1 MLCEMQQCLDN
12 QGSTRLSGCLELRPL
27 HDAQGA
33 LLDDEDDGDLNKDGQ
48 PRLHRAVYP
57 RDFGRQNAKDIERRD
72 VTVLS

>member
-1 MLCEMQQCLDN
+1 MMHRE
-12 QGSTRLSGCLELRPL
+12 
-27 HDAQGA
+27 A

-48 PRLHRAVYP
+48 HRLHRAVYP

>member
-1 MLCEMQQCLDN
+1 MMHRE
-12 QGSTRLSGCLELRPL
+12 
-27 HDAQGA
+27 A